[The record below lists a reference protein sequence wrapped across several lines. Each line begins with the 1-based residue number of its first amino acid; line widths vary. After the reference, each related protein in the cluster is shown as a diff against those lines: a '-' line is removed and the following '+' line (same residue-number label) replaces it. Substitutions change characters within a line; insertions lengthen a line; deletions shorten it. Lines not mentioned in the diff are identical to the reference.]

1 MKLKLSSF
9 AWGLGVGM
17 VAGVMLD
24 MVTAPRPQ
32 KRKTAVGKALQR
44 VGNAMDQTISDVRH
58 MMK

>member
-1 MKLKLSSF
+1 MMDLPAF
-9 AWGLGVGM
+9 AKGMCVGM